1 MSPRQLLAPY
11 LATQATTTESIHLS
25 DGDTYTLT
33 ASHVKKM
40 INGHEVSMLAY
51 NGSIP
56 GPAIYVQE
64 GSTITIHF
72 VNHLNVSTTMHSHGI
87 RLLNK
92 YDGVPGVTQKEIKP
106 GESFDYTITFKD
118 PGVFWYHP
126 HINEP
131 YEQQL
136 GLYGNFIVLPKNK
149 KYFENVH
156 KEVPIMLSD
165 ILLNQD
171 GSIPPFPRDGANH
184 VLMGRFGN
192 VMLTNGT
199 TSYTLSVQKNEVVRL
214 YLTNAANTRVF
225 NFALPGATMKRIGG
239 DSGAYTKET
248 FVKNIILGPSERAV
262 VDVSFPHEGKYTI
275 NHITPATTYQLGTVV
290 VLGET
295 PAGSDLA
302 RFHTAMTNEVARD
315 QIKPFE
321 RYITT
326 PPEKT
331 IVLSME
337 MGQGGMMQSSGGHM
351 MQNGQMMEG
360 RMMSGSG
367 AHMMPDGTMM
377 GNTEA
382 QESQQS
388 DIEWED
394 TMPMMNSMS
403 TSHTILWKITDKDTG
418 AINDAILWNFK
429 VGDVAV
435 ISIVNDPKSM
445 HAMQHPI
452 HFHGQ
457 RFIVL
462 STNGIPSTDFV
473 WKDTTLVKRG
483 DTVKIALELSNPG
496 LWMAHCHIAEHLSD
510 GMMFNFNVN
519 ER

>member
-1 MSPRQLLAPY
+1 
-11 LATQATTTESIHLS
+11 
-25 DGDTYTLT
+25 
-33 ASHVKKM
+33 
-40 INGHEVSMLAY
+40 
-51 NGSIP
+51 
-56 GPAIYVQE
+56 
-64 GSTITIHF
+64 
-72 VNHLNVSTTMHSHGI
+72 
-87 RLLNK
+87 
-92 YDGVPGVTQKEIKP
+92 
-106 GESFDYTITFKD
+106 
-118 PGVFWYHP
+118 
-126 HINEP
+126 
-131 YEQQL
+131 
-136 GLYGNFIVLPKNK
+136 
-149 KYFENVH
+149 
-156 KEVPIMLSD
+156 
-165 ILLNQD
+165 
-171 GSIPPFPRDGANH
+171 
-184 VLMGRFGN
+184 
-192 VMLTNGT
+192 
-199 TSYTLSVQKNEVVRL
+199 
-214 YLTNAANTRVF
+214 
-225 NFALPGATMKRIGG
+225 
-239 DSGAYTKET
+239 
-248 FVKNIILGPSERAV
+248 
-262 VDVSFPHEGKYTI
+262 
-275 NHITPATTYQLGTVV
+275 
-290 VLGET
+290 
-295 PAGSDLA
+295 
-302 RFHTAMTNEVARD
+302 
-315 QIKPFE
+315 
-321 RYITT
+321 
-326 PPEKT
+326 
-331 IVLSME
+331 
-337 MGQGGMMQSSGGHM
+337 M